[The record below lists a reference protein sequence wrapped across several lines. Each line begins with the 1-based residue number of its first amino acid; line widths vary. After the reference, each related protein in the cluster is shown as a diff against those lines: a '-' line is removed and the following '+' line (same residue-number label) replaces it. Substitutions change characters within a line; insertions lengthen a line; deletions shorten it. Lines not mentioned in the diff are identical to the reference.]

1 MPGSGTKISSNSVHL
16 KLALCFPLPVLP
28 RPAVD
33 KRAPA
38 GPAGPAMQ
46 AMPVQVQVVQAQKIS
61 DSSEYL
67 AILKSRHS
75 AVINPQVEGQITKIF
90 VKSGDHVKAGAP
102 ILQIDPLKQQATLG
116 SQQASHAAQEAN
128 LRYAQTQLERERKLF
143 EAGVVSK
150 QEFDN
155 AQTAYDAAVAQLKSL
170 GEQVNQQQVELHYYR
185 VAAPMS
191 GIIGDIPV
199 REGDRVAV
207 TTLLTTVDEPGSLEA
222 YIYIPAERGKDV
234 RVGLPVHLL
243 DESGKPVSGARITF
257 VSPEV
262 DNDTQTVLA
271 KASIVNPKGQL
282 RVSQQM
288 RAQVVWSNH
297 QGPVV
302 PVLAVS
308 RINGRFFVF
317 VAVKEGAGTFAR
329 QKGLTIGDTVGNDYV
344 VLDGLKP
351 GDHLI
356 VSGTQFLQD
365 GMPVAEQIQNA
376 NAAPAPDNTEK
387 DAGHQAR

>member
-1 MPGSGTKISSNSVHL
+1 MPGSGSTIPSNSVRL
-16 KLALCFPLPVLP
+16 RLILCFFLPPLALAAACKKG
-28 RPAVD
+28 PA
-33 KRAPA
+33 A
-38 GPAGPAMQ
+38 PAGPAMQ
-46 AMPVQVQVVQAQKIS
+46 AMPVQVKVVQSQKIS

-102 ILQIDPLKQQATLG
+102 LLQIDPLKQQATLG
-116 SQQASHAAQEAN
+116 SQEASRAAQEAN

-155 AQTAYDAAVAQLKSL
+155 AQTNHDAAVAQLKSL
-170 GEQVNQQQVELHYYR
+170 GEQVNQQQVELRYYR
-185 VAAPMS
+185 VAAPMA

-207 TTLLTTVDEPGSLEA
+207 TTMLTTVDEPGSLEA

-234 RVGLPVHLL
+234 HLGLPVHLL
-243 DESGKPVSGARITF
+243 DESGKPLSDAHITF

-262 DNDTQTVLA
+262 DNDTQTILA
-271 KASIVNPKGQL
+271 KASIENPKGQL

-302 PVLAVS
+302 PVLSVT
-308 RINGRFFVF
+308 RISGRFFVF
-317 VAVKEGAGTFAR
+317 LAVKDASGTVAR

-365 GMPVAEQIQNA
+365 GMPVVEQIQNA
-376 NAAPAPDNTEK
+376 SAAPAADKPEK
-387 DAGHQAR
+387 GAGR

>member
-1 MPGSGTKISSNSVHL
+1 MPGSGTTIPSNSVRL
-16 KLALCFPLPVLP
+16 RLILCFFLPPLALAAACKKG
-28 RPAVD
+28 PA
-33 KRAPA
+33 A
-38 GPAGPAMQ
+38 PAGPAMQ
-46 AMPVQVQVVQAQKIS
+46 AMPVQVKVVQSQKIS

-102 ILQIDPLKQQATLG
+102 LLQIDPLKQQATLG
-116 SQQASHAAQEAN
+116 SQEASRAAQEAN

-155 AQTAYDAAVAQLKSL
+155 AQTNHDAAVAQLKSL
-170 GEQVNQQQVELHYYR
+170 GEQVNQQQVELRYYR
-185 VAAPMS
+185 VAAPMA

-207 TTLLTTVDEPGSLEA
+207 TTMLTTVDEPGSLEA

-234 RVGLPVHLL
+234 HLGLPVHLL
-243 DESGKPVSGARITF
+243 DESGKPLSDAHITF

-262 DNDTQTVLA
+262 DNDTQTILA
-271 KASIVNPKGQL
+271 KASIENPKGQL

-302 PVLAVS
+302 PVLSVT
-308 RINGRFFVF
+308 RISGRFFVF
-317 VAVKEGAGTFAR
+317 LAVKDASGTVAR

-365 GMPVAEQIQNA
+365 GMPVAEQIQDA
-376 NAAPAPDNTEK
+376 SAAPAPETPEK
-387 DAGHQAR
+387 GAGR

>member
-1 MPGSGTKISSNSVHL
+1 M
-16 KLALCFPLPVLP
+16 KLAFCFPLPLLALATACQKG
-28 RPAVD
+28 PAS
-33 KRAPA
+33 A
-38 GPAGPAMQ
+38 AGPAMQ
-46 AMPVQVQVVQAQKIS
+46 AMPVQVQVVQAQKIA

-90 VKSGDHVKAGAP
+90 VKSGDHVKAGSA
-102 ILQIDPLKQQATLG
+102 ILQIDPLKQQATVG
-116 SQQASHAAQEAN
+116 SQEASRAAQEAN

-155 AQTAYDAAVAQLKSL
+155 AQTNRDAALAQLKSL
-170 GEQVNQQQVELHYYR
+170 GEQVNQQQVELRYYR
-185 VAAPMS
+185 VAAPMA

-222 YIYIPAERGKDV
+222 YIYVPAERGKDV
-234 RVGLPVHLL
+234 RIGLPVHLL
-243 DESGKPVSGARITF
+243 DESGKPVSDARITF

-262 DNDTQTVLA
+262 DNDTQTILA
-271 KASIVNPKGQL
+271 KASIENPKRQL

-302 PVLAVS
+302 PVLSVI

-317 VAVKEGAGTFAR
+317 LAVKEAAGTFAR

-365 GMPVAEQIQNA
+365 GMPVVEQIQNA
-376 NAAPAPDNTEK
+376 ATAPAADNSEK
-387 DAGHQAR
+387 GAGR

>member
-1 MPGSGTKISSNSVHL
+1 LLLPL
-16 KLALCFPLPVLP
+16 LALAAACQKG
-28 RPAVD
+28 PAD
-33 KRAPA
+33 
-38 GPAGPAMQ
+38 PAGPAMQ
-46 AMPVQVQVVQAQKIS
+46 AMPVQVQVVQAQKIA

-90 VKSGDHVKAGAP
+90 VKSGDHVKAGTA

-116 SQQASHAAQEAN
+116 SQEASRAAQEAN
-128 LRYAQTQLERERKLF
+128 LRYTQTQLERERKLF

-155 AQTAYDAAVAQLKSL
+155 AQTNRDAALAQLKSL
-170 GEQVNQQQVELHYYR
+170 GEQVNQQQVELRYYR
-185 VAAPMS
+185 VVAPMA

-207 TTLLTTVDEPGSLEA
+207 TTLLTTVDEPGTLEA
-222 YIYIPAERGKDV
+222 YIYVPAERGKDV

-243 DESGKPVSGARITF
+243 DESGKPISDARITF

-262 DNDTQTVLA
+262 DNDTQTILA
-271 KASIVNPKGQL
+271 KASIENPKRQL

-302 PVLAVS
+302 PVLAVT

-317 VAVKEGAGTFAR
+317 LAVKESAGTFAR

-376 NAAPAPDNTEK
+376 NTAPAPDNSEK
-387 DAGHQAR
+387 GAAR

>member
-1 MPGSGTKISSNSVHL
+1 MPGSGTRIPSSSVRL
-16 KLALCFPLPVLP
+16 RLILCFFLPLLALAAACKKG
-28 RPAVD
+28 PA
-33 KRAPA
+33 AL
-38 GPAGPAMQ
+38 AGPAMQ
-46 AMPVQVQVVQAQKIS
+46 AMPVQVNVVQAQKIS

-102 ILQIDPLKQQATLG
+102 ILQIDPLKQQATVG
-116 SQQASHAAQEAN
+116 SQEASRAAQEAN
-128 LRYAQTQLERERKLF
+128 LRFAQTQLERERKLF

-155 AQTAYDAAVAQLKSL
+155 AQTNRDAALAQLKSL
-170 GEQVNQQQVELHYYR
+170 GEQVNQQQVELRYYR
-185 VAAPMS
+185 VAAPMA

-234 RVGLPVHLL
+234 HVGLPVHLL
-243 DESGKPVSGARITF
+243 SESGKPVSDARITF

-262 DNDTQTVLA
+262 DNDTQTILA
-271 KASIVNPKGQL
+271 KASIENPKGQL

-302 PVLAVS
+302 PVLAVT
-308 RINGRFFVF
+308 RISGRFFVF
-317 VAVKEGAGTFAR
+317 LAVKDGAGTVAR
-329 QKGLTIGDTVGNDYV
+329 QRGLTIGDTVGNDYV

-365 GMPVAEQIQNA
+365 GMPVVEQIQNA
-376 NAAPAPDNTEK
+376 TAEPAADKPEK
-387 DAGHQAR
+387 GAGR

>member
-1 MPGSGTKISSNSVHL
+1 MPGSGTTIPSNSVRL
-16 KLALCFPLPVLP
+16 RLILCFFLPPLALAAACKKG
-28 RPAVD
+28 PA
-33 KRAPA
+33 A
-38 GPAGPAMQ
+38 PAGPAMQ
-46 AMPVQVQVVQAQKIS
+46 AMPVQVKVVQSQKIS

-102 ILQIDPLKQQATLG
+102 LLQIDPLKQQATLG
-116 SQQASHAAQEAN
+116 SQEASRAAQEAN

-155 AQTAYDAAVAQLKSL
+155 AQTNHDAAVAQLKSL
-170 GEQVNQQQVELHYYR
+170 GEQVNQQQVELRYYR
-185 VAAPMS
+185 VAAPMA

-207 TTLLTTVDEPGSLEA
+207 TTILTTLDEPGSLEA

-234 RVGLPVHLL
+234 HLGLSVHLL
-243 DESGKPVSGARITF
+243 DESGKPLSDAHITF

-262 DNDTQTVLA
+262 DNDTQTILA
-271 KASIVNPKGQL
+271 KASIENPKGQL

-302 PVLAVS
+302 PVLSVT
-308 RINGRFFVF
+308 RISGRFFVF
-317 VAVKEGAGTFAR
+317 LAVKDASGTVAR

-365 GMPVAEQIQNA
+365 GMPVVEQIQNA
-376 NAAPAPDNTEK
+376 SAAPAADKPEK
-387 DAGHQAR
+387 GAGR

>member
-1 MPGSGTKISSNSVHL
+1 MPGSGTRIPPISRPF
-16 KLALCFPLPVLP
+16 KLALCFTLPLLTL
-28 RPAVD
+28 AAACQKGTAD
-33 KRAPA
+33 
-38 GPAGPAMQ
+38 PAGPAMQ

-185 VAAPMS
+185 VSAPMA

-222 YIYIPAERGKDV
+222 YVYVPAERGKDI
-234 RVGLPVHLL
+234 RIGLPVHLL
-243 DESGKPVSGARITF
+243 DESGKPVSDARITF

-262 DNDTQTVLA
+262 DNDTQTILA
-271 KASIVNPKGQL
+271 KASIENPKGQL

-288 RAQVVWSNH
+288 RAQVIWSNH

-302 PVLAVS
+302 PVLSVI

-317 VAVKEGAGTFAR
+317 LAVKDPTGTFAR

-376 NAAPAPDNTEK
+376 AAAPTPDKPEK
-387 DAGHQAR
+387 GAGR